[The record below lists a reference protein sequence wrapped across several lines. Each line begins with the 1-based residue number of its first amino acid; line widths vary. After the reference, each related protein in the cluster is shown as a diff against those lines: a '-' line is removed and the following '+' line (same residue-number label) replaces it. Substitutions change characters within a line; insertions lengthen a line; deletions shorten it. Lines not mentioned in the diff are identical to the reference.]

1 MAPQLAGQL
10 TLAGHYAQKAPS
22 QGSMMIWRYN
32 QHLIAVRMAS
42 GSFRAQFWQ
51 LPRLTN
57 SDEKHNSLISPLR
70 RVLADGAD
78 RLH

>member
-1 MAPQLAGQL
+1 
-10 TLAGHYAQKAPS
+10 
-22 QGSMMIWRYN
+22 MMIWRYD
-32 QHLIAVRMAS
+32 QQLIAVRMAS